1 MSLAQSHCLPVRCHV
16 VSRLSKKTNIFT
28 AVLGESFEN
37 LPAAVQWLHTA
48 PSGASF
54 RGNAEVK
61 VGNLLARLLGR
72 LARFPQRP
80 GKIPLTVTIIRTDD
94 GERWERVFAD
104 SKMVSDLKLQ
114 GAYISEK
121 LGLMDLR
128 FELQVAHEK
137 LVWKL
142 VSVRCLGL
150 PIPHRWFDVFAEE
163 YGDDTCYRF
172 DVSCSLPI
180 VGLLIAYKGSLYP
193 NV

>member
-1 MSLAQSHCLPVRCHV
+1 MSWPARCHV
-16 VSRLSKKTNIFT
+16 VSRLSNKTNIFA
-28 AVLGESFEN
+28 AVLGESFQS
-37 LPAAVQWLHTA
+37 LPASVRWLHTA
-48 PSGASF
+48 PSGVSF
-54 RGNAEVK
+54 RGYAQVK
-61 VGNLLARLLGR
+61 CGTLLARLLGR
-72 LARFPQRP
+72 LARFPQQQ
-80 GKIPLTVTIIRTDD
+80 GEVPLTVTIVKTQD

-121 LGLMDLR
+121 LGLMGLR
-128 FELQVAHEK
+128 FELRVAHDK

-180 VGLLIAYKGSLYP
+180 VGLLIAYRGSLQP